1 MYNKMRDTCVCMF
14 GWDIQSWQVKICIIF
29 SYNIIREN
37 YISSQLVYEAIFF
50 IFSFSWAKMALITLC
65 HLHLLQPHPHPLP
78 SSALLYHPFHFM
90 PSWQGHLHP
99 PALVLFI
106 FSPSKSQLQGKTP
119 ATCGWTKQLHRN
131 SNRHK
136 EDSLSDVTDDPG
148 PLLVLCIYLSLSHK
162 EEAMLSC

>member
-1 MYNKMRDTCVCMF
+1 
-14 GWDIQSWQVKICIIF
+14 
-29 SYNIIREN
+29 
-37 YISSQLVYEAIFF
+37 
-50 IFSFSWAKMALITLC
+50 MALITLC

-78 SSALLYHPFHFM
+78 SSPLLYHPFHFM
-90 PSWQGHLHP
+90 PSWQSHLHP

-162 EEAMLSC
+162 ERLCYHAKQNLGAKLSFPIQGLKGRSLQALERKHSRLSLALHVCA